1 MMQLIFAALSAVH
14 EQVRALADEVSVS
27 QFRMLVTLRDRQGAT
42 LSDAARDLGLT
53 RPAAS
58 RLVEGLVVR
67 GLVTRQTSAAD
78 RRYVQLSLTAA
89 GAAAVQNVDDAVM
102 AQLALR
108 LATLSATD
116 LALVQDAFT
125 RAGRAFANN
134 LSHLLPGDHA
144 AP

>member
-42 LSDAARDLGLT
+42 LSEAARELGLT

-67 GLVTRQTSAAD
+67 GLVTRETSAAD
-78 RRYVQLSLTAA
+78 RRYVQLSLTEA

-102 AQLALR
+102 AQLAVR
-108 LATLSATD
+108 LATLSEAD
-116 LALVQDAFT
+116 LALVNEAFA
-125 RAGRAFANN
+125 RAARAFNN
-134 LSHLLPGDHA
+134 HL
-144 AP
+144 APTGQTAQ